1 VKRQVSFPRVDLQRN
16 QPTSTEVEVDGSRH
30 ATAVYSVITHRNAEE
45 SLNFTG
51 TQVNYFF
58 VCKRKLWLFSHGLE
72 MEETS
77 DLVLLGKLLHER
89 GYARRRK
96 EVQVGRVKIDFVA
109 SGCEIH
115 EVKRSRKAEDAH
127 LFQLLYYLYFLR
139 RYAGVNGRG
148 VLHYPLLKRTV
159 NVELTNERITDVEHL
174 LGDMDKLLSS
184 SGPPEPLKVPYCRRC
199 SYSELCWGSG

>member
-1 VKRQVSFPRVDLQRN
+1 VLLTFPQ
-16 QPTSTEVEVDGSRH
+16 SVE
-30 ATAVYSVITHRNAEE
+30 NA
-45 SLNFTG
+45 LNFTG
-51 TQVNYFF
+51 AQVNYYFI
-58 VCKRKLWLFSHGLE
+58 CKRKLWLFSHGLE

-96 EVQVGRVKIDFVA
+96 EVQIGRIKIDFVG

-127 LFQLLYYLYFLR
+127 LYQLLYYLYYLKHH
-139 RYAGVNGRG
+139 AGVNGHG

-159 NVELTNERITDVEHL
+159 NVDLTESRIQDLERLLTDVN
-174 LGDMDKLLSS
+174 KILSS
-184 SGPPEPLKVPYCRRC
+184 SRPPEPVKVSYCRRC

>member
-1 VKRQVSFPRVDLQRN
+1 
-16 QPTSTEVEVDGSRH
+16 
-30 ATAVYSVITHRNAEE
+30 
-45 SLNFTG
+45 
-51 TQVNYFF
+51 
-58 VCKRKLWLFSHGLE
+58 

-127 LFQLLYYLYFLR
+127 LYQLLYYLYFLK
-139 RYAGVNGRG
+139 RYANVEGHGI
-148 VLHYPLLKRTV
+148 LHYPLLRRTV
-159 NVELTNERITDVEHL
+159 NVELSEDRIMELEL
-174 LGDMDKLLSS
+174 LLEDMEKIFSS
-184 SGPPEPLKVPYCRRC
+184 PRPPEPVKVPYCRKC

>member
-1 VKRQVSFPRVDLQRN
+1 MKRNV
-16 QPTSTEVEVDGSRH
+16 
-30 ATAVYSVITHRNAEE
+30 TAQQSLRSLEE
-45 SLNFTG
+45 ALNFTG

-58 VCKRKLWLFSHGLE
+58 ICKRKLWLFTWGLE

-77 DLVLLGKLLHER
+77 DLVILGKLLHER

-127 LFQLLYYLYFLR
+127 LYQLLYYLYFLN
-139 RYAGVNGRG
+139 RYANIEGHGI
-148 VLHYPLLKRTV
+148 LHYPLLRRTV
-159 NVELTNERITDVEHL
+159 NVELSEDRIRELEL
-174 LGDMDKLLSS
+174 LLEDIDKVLSS
-184 SGPPEPLKVPYCRRC
+184 SKPPEPVKVPYCRRC
-199 SYSELCWGSG
+199 SYGELCWGSS